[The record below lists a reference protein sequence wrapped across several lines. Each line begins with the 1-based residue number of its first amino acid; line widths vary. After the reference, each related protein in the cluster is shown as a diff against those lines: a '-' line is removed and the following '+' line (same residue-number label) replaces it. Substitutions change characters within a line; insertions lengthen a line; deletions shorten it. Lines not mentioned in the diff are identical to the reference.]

1 MNRFT
6 GVSLLP
12 QQQQQQANQQQSN
25 QQQFNVSNQQ
35 SNLFNPNLQQQQ
47 QQQQNSLIQQQY
59 MSATQPLNN
68 SNYNYTNT
76 TTNSNSRQYNSN
88 PILQNNNNNNNI
100 NNNNNNNIN
109 FNNANNSSSP
119 QWFTNSKK
127 RTIPQNIV
135 KRPTF
140 KRGGENKSSSSNK
153 NENDSINNNNNNNN
167 TADDD
172 KSGFNTMSFGSKKI
186 VTFNSDKD
194 LPNNNALTT
203 DNILNDSNE
212 APPMVSLH
220 DWQREEE
227 FGSMTNSSNTTTT
240 NGNSLFTLRSTK
252 NNSMVSNVKSHMAN
266 VNAFDKDSSLRQST
280 NNTSTAMA
288 NNDDSKQHQQQQ
300 IEAFAIIV
308 FGYPESV
315 SNMIINHFAKFGNIL
330 EDFEILRS
338 ATGISKI
345 NNNNNNNSNQT
356 KKYPIFTGDG
366 WTKLTYDSQASAI
379 RALQE
384 NGKVITGCILGVVP
398 YNKEVVEQL
407 ASCKISK
414 DENIGENGIIS
425 SIQASTTTNTTTTP
439 ILPTLEKNNTT
450 DINTTPQSSIFSIN
464 TPVATTKS
472 NNNNNNHTDN
482 NLSQNNNFTFNHRI
496 NVKDGK
502 SLFIHNTN
510 TNNHNF
516 LQNLEDKMRQ
526 QEQLAQAVTT
536 SGPNA
541 NSKIQGNNANNQGLL
556 HSVNNWLFGWNNL

>member
-12 QQQQQQANQQQSN
+12 QQQQNQQQQNQQSQQSQHYNSSN
-25 QQQFNVSNQQ
+25 QQA
-35 SNLFNPNLQQQQ
+35 NLFNPNQ

-68 SNYNYTNT
+68 NNNTTTTTNTNTNT
-76 TTNSNSRQYNSN
+76 TTTINNNNRQFNSN
-88 PILQNNNNNNNI
+88 PVLPNNNNSNI
-100 NNNNNNNIN
+100 NNNSSSS
-109 FNNANNSSSP
+109 NASP
-119 QWFTNSKK
+119 QWFTNTKK

-140 KRGGENKSSSSNK
+140 KRGGADNNKPTHSSNK
-153 NENDSINNNNNNNN
+153 IENDSITN
-167 TADDD
+167 DED

-186 VTFNSDKD
+186 ITFHNNDKESQ
-194 LPNNNALTT
+194 NNTNTLST
-203 DNILNDSNE
+203 DTILNDSNE

-227 FGSMTNSSNTTTT
+227 FGTMTNLSNNTAI
-240 NGNSLFTLRSTK
+240 GNSLFTLRSTK
-252 NNSMVSNVKSHMAN
+252 NNPMTLSNVKSYMSN
-266 VNAFDKDSSLRQST
+266 VNAFDKDSSLKQST
-280 NNTSTAMA
+280 NN
-288 NNDDSKQHQQQQ
+288 NNNNNNTTTTTTNNEDSKQQQ

-330 EDFEILRS
+330 EDFEVLRS
-338 ATGISKI
+338 VTGINKI
-345 NNNNNNNSNQT
+345 NNNNSNQT

-414 DENIGENGIIS
+414 DENIGENGIIN
-425 SIQASTTTNTTTTP
+425 SIQASTTTNTNTTTTP
-439 ILPTLEKNNTT
+439 ILPTLEKNNNTNNVNAT
-450 DINTTPQSSIFSIN
+450 PQSTIFNINTT
-464 TPVATTKS
+464 TTT
-472 NNNNNNHTDN
+472 NNNNNNDN
-482 NLSQNNNFTFNHRI
+482 NHNDLSQNSKFTFNHRI

-516 LQNLEDKMRQ
+516 LQNLENKMRQ
-526 QEQLAQAVTT
+526 QEELTQTINNTT
-536 SGPNA
+536 TGINA
-541 NSKIQGNNANNQGLL
+541 TSNVQGNNNITNNQGVL